1 MSRLNKNNKVIRE
14 NHKINN
20 LFKKISL
27 KGFIFLRKIH
37 IYLMRTK
44 NDKECT

>member
-1 MSRLNKNNKVIRE
+1 MSRLNENNKVIRE
-14 NHKINN
+14 NYKINN

-37 IYLMRTK
+37 ISIMRRK
-44 NDKECT
+44 N